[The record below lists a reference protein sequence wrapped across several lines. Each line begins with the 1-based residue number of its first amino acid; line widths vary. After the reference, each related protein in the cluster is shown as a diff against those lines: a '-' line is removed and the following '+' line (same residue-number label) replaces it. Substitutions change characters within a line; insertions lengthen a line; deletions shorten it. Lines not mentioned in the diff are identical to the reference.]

1 MTASPAPLAG
11 RTVVVTGGS
20 MGIGLACAEEC
31 ARSGAAVVIC
41 ARGGEEL
48 AEARRALERLP
59 GARVSAERADV
70 AVAADVERVLDAAL
84 ALGGLDGVVHAAGV
98 YGPIGPV
105 IKVDPNQWF
114 DAVRINLLG
123 TFLVARA
130 ACRRMIERGTK
141 GSIVLMSGGGAA
153 TPFPNYTAYA
163 CGKVG
168 VVRFTETLAL
178 EVAPHG
184 VRVNCLAPGFV
195 ATRLH
200 AQTLAAGEALAGSFV
215 ETTKQQL
222 ATGGVPASVAARA
235 AAFLLSERSAG
246 ITGRFVAA
254 PYDGWEHWPERLDTI
269 AGSDLFTLRRIV
281 PRDRG
286 EDWQ

>member
-1 MTASPAPLAG
+1 VTAPFAPLAG

-31 ARSGAAVVIC
+31 VRGGAAVVIC
-41 ARGGEEL
+41 ARGREEL
-48 AEARRALERLP
+48 GAARGALEVLP

-70 AVAADVERVLDAAL
+70 TSSADVERVLDAAV
-84 ALGGLDGVVHAAGV
+84 AMGGLDGVVHAAGV

-105 IKVDPNQWF
+105 VKVDPEQWF
-114 DAVRINLLG
+114 DAIRINLFG

-130 ACRRMIERGTK
+130 ACRRMIERGTN

-153 TPFPNYTAYA
+153 NPFPNYTSYA
-163 CGKVG
+163 CSKVG
-168 VVRFTETLAL
+168 VVRFTETLAQ

-200 AQTLAAGEALAGSFV
+200 AQTLEAGEALAGSFV

-222 ATGGVPASVAARA
+222 AKGGVPASVAARA
-235 AAFLLSERSAG
+235 TVFLLSERSAG

-254 PYDGWEHWPERLDTI
+254 PYDGWEQWPERLDKI

-281 PRDRG
+281 PRDRAQ
-286 EDWQ
+286 DWQ